1 VDKNDRV
8 AEVLTDFI
16 KANYSKMIVEVGC
29 GRFSAVA
36 VALRPFFKV
45 TATDLLDI
53 DAVDCRLAPV
63 YVKDDVTSPVL
74 RVYQG
79 ASLIFSS
86 RPPLE
91 IQSNILALSERI
103 GADALIKPFG
113 SEIIEDM
120 RLTLRSVRGLPLYL
134 FRNERRKDR
143 QHPTGNSKPYRRL

>member
-1 VDKNDRV
+1 MDKNDRV

-16 KANYSKMIVEVGC
+16 KTNYSKMIVEVGC

-74 RVYQG
+74 RVYKG

-113 SEIIEDM
+113 SEIIEDV
-120 RLTLRSVRGLPLYL
+120 RLTLRSFRGVPLYL
-134 FRNERRKDR
+134 FKNERRKDR
-143 QHPTGNSKPYRRL
+143 

>member
-1 VDKNDRV
+1 MDKHGCV
-8 AEVLTDFI
+8 TEVLTEFI
-16 KANYSKMIVEVGC
+16 KGNYSKIIVEVGC

-45 TATDLLDI
+45 MATDLLEI
-53 DAVDCRLAPV
+53 DAVDCRLAPI
-63 YVKDDVTSPVL
+63 YVKDDVTCPVL

-91 IQSNILALSERI
+91 IQSSILALSERI

-113 SEIIEDM
+113 SEIIEDV
-120 RLTLRSVRGLPLYL
+120 RLSLRSFRGLPLYL
-134 FRNERRKDR
+134 FRNGR
-143 QHPTGNSKPYRRL
+143 QIST

>member
-1 VDKNDRV
+1 
-8 AEVLTDFI
+8 
-16 KANYSKMIVEVGC
+16 MIVEVGC

-45 TATDLLDI
+45 TATDLLEI

-63 YVKDDVTSPVL
+63 YIKDEVTSPVL
-74 RVYQG
+74 RVYPG

-91 IQSNILALSERI
+91 TQSNILALSERI

-120 RLTLRSVRGLPLYL
+120 RLTLRSVRAVSYTHL
-134 FRNERRKDR
+134 
-143 QHPTGNSKPYRRL
+143 T

>member
-91 IQSNILALSERI
+91 IQSNILALSGE
-103 GADALIKPFG
+103 
-113 SEIIEDM
+113 
-120 RLTLRSVRGLPLYL
+120 
-134 FRNERRKDR
+134 
-143 QHPTGNSKPYRRL
+143 

>member
-1 VDKNDRV
+1 
-8 AEVLTDFI
+8 
-16 KANYSKMIVEVGC
+16 
-29 GRFSAVA
+29 
-36 VALRPFFKV
+36 V

-91 IQSNILALSERI
+91 IQSNILALSGRI

-113 SEIIEDM
+113 SEIIEDV

-134 FRNERRKDR
+134 FKNERRKDR
-143 QHPTGNSKPYRRL
+143 